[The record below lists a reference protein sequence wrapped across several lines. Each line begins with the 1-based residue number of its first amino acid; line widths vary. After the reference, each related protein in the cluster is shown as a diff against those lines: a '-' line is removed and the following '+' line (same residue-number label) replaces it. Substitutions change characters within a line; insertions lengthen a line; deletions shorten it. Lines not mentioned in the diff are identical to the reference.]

1 MPRCRK
7 ARPSARN
14 ATHRKFESR
23 CRNSVTPLAAADLE
37 GTRASLP
44 YLLSPSLTRI
54 EWSQALP
61 ATALAGLIAAV
72 LMMTPLAAFGLGMLI
87 GGSLSVVFYRRRN
100 PAADITPGMGS
111 RLGMVSGV
119 LGGCIFT
126 VLLCAGTILFHAW
139 DGIRDKIVELVEQ
152 TAARNP
158 DPQAQQAMEFFKTQ
172 QGISLLVTSALVGT
186 LVAFVIFSAPGRRCQ
201 RGSAPSKRTRIA
213 KRRMFDLRPETLPR
227 NWTSTAQGPLLS
239 YRGV

>member
-1 MPRCRK
+1 VEHPCYQC
-7 ARPSARN
+7 N
-14 ATHRKFESR
+14 ATVHEGTAFCPQCNAPQIRVAVSEP
-23 CRNSVTPLAAADLE
+23 VTPFAAADLE

-172 QGISLLVTSALVGT
+172 QGISLLVTSALIGT
-186 LVAFVIFSAPGRRCQ
+186 LVAFVIFSALGGAVSAVLLRRKGR
-201 RGSAPSKRTRIA
+201 
-213 KRRMFDLRPETLPR
+213 
-227 NWTSTAQGPLLS
+227 
-239 YRGV
+239 V